1 MSQDIEI
8 EAKFTIVDQDQLRLF
23 IDGDLLLDHYPLTAI
38 EQVVHVD
45 TYFDTRSFQLL
56 RNGQTL
62 RIRQIGDG
70 WFATAK
76 SIGLVTP
83 KGVHTRTEV
92 ERPFTPDAAPGD
104 IAMLTRSQLPTDVS
118 QALQAY
124 LPANEKLWP
133 ICRLHQVRDKRL
145 VSVRR
150 NWKNTVSTK
159 PLAELSIDRVTV
171 FRPARAGRLENPSA
185 GEPHTHNNEFRVE
198 WQRVDEFDE
207 LEIELAATAPKR
219 DLKILASQ
227 MPTLPGLAANVQNK
241 LQQALTLISEQEPG
255 QVEPDHPARL
265 NGSVHMAELCRRAWR
280 KQVTDM
286 LLNEAGVRYSDNI
299 EYIHD
304 MRVATRRARAA
315 ARLYAQFF
323 RASAVK
329 PFIKQLR
336 ATGRLL
342 GAVRDLDV
350 AIARLETFCEDRA
363 PEQCS
368 GLNRLLE
375 LWRNRRNTAHVELLH
390 WLDNP
395 RYDKFIKQFA
405 AFCQTPG
412 AGAPTFT
419 AQAGKA
425 PAPHQVRHV
434 IPSMLMSC
442 YETVRAFEVLLD
454 QPQPI
459 PTETLHAL
467 RIECKYLRYHLEF
480 TGDLLGAEG
489 AELVERLKQLQDHLG
504 NLNDAS
510 VTSAMISAAGAD
522 IDAPDVTEYRSLQKA
537 TLDDLRSRLPGDLV
551 DFLGEDTR
559 RKFAL
564 ALARI

>member
-1 MSQDIEI
+1 MPQDIEI
-8 EAKFTIVDQDQLRLF
+8 EAKFTIVDQGQLSLF
-23 IDGDLLLDHYPLTAI
+23 TEGDLLLDRYPLTAI

-45 TYFDTRSFQLL
+45 TYFDTRSFHLL

-83 KGVHTRTEV
+83 KGMHTRGEV
-92 ERPFTPDAAPGD
+92 ERAFLPETTPGD
-104 IAMLTRSQLPTDVS
+104 IAVFTRSQLPADVS
-118 QALQAY
+118 QTLQT
-124 LPANEKLWP
+124 LLSRNEKLWP

-145 VSVRR
+145 VSVQR
-150 NWKNTVSTK
+150 NWKNTVRTK
-159 PLAELSIDRVTV
+159 PLAELSVDRVTV
-171 FRPARAGRLENPSA
+171 YRPAWSDRLGDTNVE
-185 GEPHTHNNEFRVE
+185 EQHTDNNDFHIE

-207 LEIELAATAPKR
+207 LEIELAATAPKT
-219 DLKILASQ
+219 DLKKLASQ
-227 MPTLPGLAANVQNK
+227 MSTLPGLAANAQNK
-241 LQQALTLISEQEPG
+241 LQQALTQISEQEPE
-255 QVEPDHPARL
+255 QLEPDYPAGLTGRM
-265 NGSVHMAELCRRAWR
+265 HMAELCRRAWR
-280 KQVTDM
+280 KQVMDM

-375 LWRNRRNTAHVELLH
+375 HWRHRRIAAHAELLR
-390 WLDNP
+390 WLDSP
-395 RYDKFIKQFA
+395 RYDKFIRRFA

-412 AGAPTFT
+412 AGVPAFAP
-419 AQAGKA
+419 QPGKT

-434 IPSMLMSC
+434 IPSMLMSR

-480 TGDLLGAEG
+480 TDELMGAEG

-504 NLNDAS
+504 SLNDAS
-510 VTSAMISAAGAD
+510 VTSAMISEADAD
-522 IDAPDVTEYRSLQKA
+522 IDAPDLAEYRALQEE
-537 TLDDLRSRLPGDLV
+537 TLADLRSHLPSDLV
-551 DFLGEDTR
+551 DFLGEETR